1 MNNFFSSVFTREDMR
16 SQPEAMDLE
25 TGTLE
30 KVTVTEKAVR
40 EKIRN
45 LKPFS
50 AAGPD
55 GIGPQLL
62 QEVREEV
69 IPALTAIFKQ
79 SLSTGEV
86 PEDWKRANVT
96 PIFKKGKK
104 TDPGN
109 YRPVSLTS
117 ICCRILE
124 SIIRDSLMDHLLRN
138 DLLANSQH
146 GFMPNKSCCTNLLEF
161 FEKVT
166 SVIDQ
171 GSQFDVIFLD
181 FAKAFDKVPIERLLE
196 KLRAHGA
203 GRAAGMG
210 ESCWNG

>member
-1 MNNFFSSVFTREDMR
+1 
-16 SQPEAMDLE
+16 LE

-69 IPALTAIFKQ
+69 IPALTTIFRQ
-79 SLSTGEV
+79 SLRTGEV
-86 PEDWKRANVT
+86 PEDWRRANVT

-117 ICCRILE
+117 VCCRILE
-124 SIIRDSLMDHLLRN
+124 SIIRDD
-138 DLLANSQH
+138 
-146 GFMPNKSCCTNLLEF
+146 CCCC
-161 FEKVT
+161 
-166 SVIDQ
+166 
-171 GSQFDVIFLD
+171 
-181 FAKAFDKVPIERLLE
+181 RLSSDDP
-196 KLRAHGA
+196 
-203 GRAAGMG
+203 GRI
-210 ESCWNG
+210 S